1 MLYGVVSGFCEITK
15 IAFNNCSQS
24 MRFQCGGFKK
34 ASLLERQLSIL
45 KINREILKTAFNIY
59 ISNIVVS
66 PPLDSDFGFLF
77 GSPSCMG
84 WQGCVDSMN
93 REATRSTHCNT
104 LQHTATHCNTLCRLD
119 ESRHCK
125 TQDVY
130 TQ

>member
-59 ISNIVVS
+59 ISNMEVS
-66 PPLDSDFGFLF
+66 PPHEFGFWFSFWLSKLY
-77 GSPSCMG
+77 GVARM
-84 WQGCVDSMN
+84 
-93 REATRSTHCNT
+93 
-104 LQHTATHCNTLCRLD
+104 CRLD
-119 ESRHCK
+119 ES
-125 TQDVY
+125 
-130 TQ
+130 